1 MTINPVNRRDE
12 QRRTPKRCEMK
23 AIAQGLEEQYKG
35 KMSYVL
41 PTTKGKRQ
49 PWLSVFQ
56 LPPHKRRSP
65 GRLIPLLE
73 WGGSLSNNQQ
83 ETKQHCLRGGKASGR
98 KCRLLGRAGDYS
110 PLLINTRA
118 TCSNREAPPPY
129 PSDSPIP
136 ACWALEKGSAGETSV
151 DPWAAPAGTSERPH
165 GIRQTKQAKKHPK
178 VSEN

>member
-118 TCSNREAPPPY
+118 TCSNREAPLLTPQTLL
-129 PSDSPIP
+129 SQH
-136 ACWALEKGSAGETSV
+136 AGHWRRAQLGKPLSTPGQHQQGPV
-151 DPWAAPAGTSERPH
+151 RDPMA
-165 GIRQTKQAKKHPK
+165 
-178 VSEN
+178 